1 MKVISFIL
9 FFLIACLPLS
19 QAIRSNPSEDL
30 GGVQGLFIFGDSA
43 LDAGQNTYIPGSRI
57 MSAVPPYGKSYFDKP
72 TGRWTD
78 GRTIGD
84 FLAQA
89 LGLPLLP
96 PYLRPGA
103 NFSSGVNF
111 ASAGAGLLDE
121 TNAHQLHQFRNVI
134 DGYKR
139 VKGADSTTQFLKSSI
154 AMFSIGANDIANN
167 APGNSLLFQ
176 EMLETYSNAI
186 QNLAIKIHND
196 YRDLNIVTLNP
207 TTVVLTILSNP
218 DKYGFKEAEKACCG
232 GGPFNAAEFC
242 ADVDKHDWKPNH
254 KNKYQQSVCS
264 NPKDYLYFDSN
275 HFTEAGTWMMLKNF
289 WYGSYA
295 VAKPSNLSFFL
306 SRFTIP
312 NPPPKP

>member
-1 MKVISFIL
+1 
-9 FFLIACLPLS
+9 
-19 QAIRSNPSEDL
+19 
-30 GGVQGLFIFGDSA
+30 VQGLFIFGDSA

-111 ASAGAGLLDE
+111 ASAGAGLLDA
-121 TNAHQLHQFRNVI
+121 TNAHQGVVSMKQQLHQFRNI
-134 DGYKR
+134 TDGYKR
-139 VKGADSTTQFLKSSI
+139 VKGVDSTQFLKSSI
-154 AMFSIGANDIANN
+154 AMFSMGANDIANN
-167 APGNSLLFQ
+167 APGNSLFFQ

-186 QNLAIKIHND
+186 QEIYNSGIKYIVLLLVPPLGCTPNLKSLSAQNGNTNLTPEGCVGGINSIVNYYNTQVQNLAIKIHND

-207 TTVVLTILSNP
+207 TTIVLTILSNP
-218 DKYGFKEAEKACCG
+218 DKYGFKEAENACCG

-242 ADVDKHDWKPNH
+242 AD
-254 KNKYQQSVCS
+254 YQQFICS

-275 HFTEAGTWMMLKNF
+275 HFTE
-289 WYGSYA
+289 
-295 VAKPSNLSFFL
+295 
-306 SRFTIP
+306 
-312 NPPPKP
+312 